1 MRENRSYFVEIEQV
15 SKDVTKKESVLLKD
29 TSDAVAL
36 AESCEDGAVIIKPA
50 MWAVLNIHNEN
61 NMNGDKDYKCYL
73 IVDEDGNKYK
83 TGSESFWN
91 SFCDIVDDMA
101 DSDEEWAVKAYRL
114 PSKNGKQDFITCSI
128 I

>member
-1 MRENRSYFVEIEQV
+1 MTENRSYFVEIEQV
-15 SKDVTKKESVLLKD
+15 SKDVTKKESVMLKD
-29 TSDAVAL
+29 TSNALPL
-36 AESCEDGAVIIKPA
+36 AESCKDDAVIIKPA

-61 NMNGDKDYKCYL
+61 NKDGDKDYRCYL

-91 SFCDIVDDMA
+91 TFRDIVDDME
-101 DSDEEWAVKAYRL
+101 DSNEEWAVKAYRL

>member
-1 MRENRSYFVEIEQV
+1 M
-15 SKDVTKKESVLLKD
+15 LLKD

-36 AESCEDGAVIIKPA
+36 AESCKDGAVIIKPA

-61 NMNGDKDYKCYL
+61 NNDGDKDYRCYL

-91 SFCDIVDDMA
+91 SFRDIVDDMS
-101 DSDEEWAVKAYRL
+101 DSNEEWAVKAYRL